1 MNTIVCIV
9 VKNARLRKTE
19 RRSGQEIVSLDT
31 EYLPAG
37 LAGHHRETDVCLN
50 VRFKLA
56 RKHTCP
62 EVTLYADVM
71 SLWRLFEYIK
81 AHYHLFV

>member
-1 MNTIVCIV
+1 MV
-9 VKNARLRKTE
+9 VKNARVRKTE

-50 VRFKLA
+50 VRFKLD

-62 EVTLYADVM
+62 EVTLYAEVM
-71 SLWRLFEYIK
+71 SLWRLLNILKRIIFF
-81 AHYHLFV
+81 FVLDVADR